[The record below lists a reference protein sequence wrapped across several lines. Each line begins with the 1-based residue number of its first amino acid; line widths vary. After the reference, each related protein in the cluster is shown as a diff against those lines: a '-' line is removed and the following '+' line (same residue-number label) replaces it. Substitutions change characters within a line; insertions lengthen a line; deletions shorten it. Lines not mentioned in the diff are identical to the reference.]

1 MVRAVG
7 FRLGETN
14 GAAPAFGLGG
24 GAVPLAQ
31 SRPAPSVPSVSLIL
45 TVVLL
50 LGAAGLIY
58 IACAYFVNG
67 VEWVGRRLDMG
78 HHATGTILAAF
89 GTALPESVV
98 TFVAVAF
105 GATAAQKQI
114 GVGAALGGPLVLSTI
129 AYATVGVSLWLTG
142 RHLPHDAAAH
152 RQSRQLSRDQGWFL
166 ALFVAKVA
174 LGVTVFAIKPVLGV
188 AFLAAYAL
196 YFWREVHS
204 EAGSEEEALEPLK
217 FAPRAAAPPFGLA
230 VLQTLIALGVIFV
243 ASRIF
248 VTRLEFLGEMLSLP
262 PQTLSLLLTPIATEL
277 PETLNAVIWVR
288 QGKLRLALANISGA
302 MMIQAT
308 VPTALGLF
316 FTPWLFEP
324 PLILAAGVT
333 TLAVIALFIGFR
345 FRRVS
350 RLYLMLAAGFYVV
363 FALALVGLP
372 HLTAWAAWAT
382 GTP

>member
-1 MVRAVG
+1 
-7 FRLGETN
+7 
-14 GAAPAFGLGG
+14 
-24 GAVPLAQ
+24 
-31 SRPAPSVPSVSLIL
+31 
-45 TVVLL
+45 
-50 LGAAGLIY
+50 
-58 IACAYFVNG
+58 
-67 VEWVGRRLDMG
+67 
-78 HHATGTILAAF
+78 
-89 GTALPESVV
+89 
-98 TFVAVAF
+98 
-105 GATAAQKQI
+105 
-114 GVGAALGGPLVLSTI
+114 
-129 AYATVGVSLWLTG
+129 
-142 RHLPHDAAAH
+142 
-152 RQSRQLSRDQGWFL
+152 
-166 ALFVAKVA
+166 
-174 LGVTVFAIKPVLGV
+174 VTVFAIKPVLGV

-204 EAGSEEEALEPLK
+204 EAGSEEEALETLK

-302 MMIQAT
+302 LMIQAP

-345 FRRVS
+345 FQRVS